1 MPINSSKLWKFNA
14 TKILCEIN
22 FSEGRTLK
30 TTNLMVLLAL
40 NLDFGE
46 SLLYEIGVENHFLIF
61 LSLFR
66 GKMRTQLALL
76 LVTISTSVVVTS
88 GQVAS
93 KCDPNICR
101 LPSCYCGGTSVPGG
115 LSR

>member
-1 MPINSSKLWKFNA
+1 MPLYSGKLCMEIEA
-14 TKILCEIN
+14 TKNLREIN
-22 FSEGRTLK
+22 FSLK

-40 NLDFGE
+40 NLDLGE
-46 SLLYEIGVENHFLIF
+46 SLLYEIGIENQFSTF
-61 LSLFR
+61 FSFFR

-115 LSR
+115 LSRYA